1 MTVGIDGP
9 KLNMGRFVQD
19 RMLNLRPCTVKD
31 NVDLVLGP
39 RILPRIFEFRNLSLS
54 ADDYGKGNKL

>member
-1 MTVGIDGP
+1 MELTMTVGIDGP

-31 NVDLVLGP
+31 NVDPVLRP
-39 RILPRIFEFRNLSLS
+39 Q
-54 ADDYGKGNKL
+54 DTNKDF